1 MYVDDEKFQPTLID
15 CVCFG
20 IPVLV
25 LGVDADVRMG
35 VDALMEREIV
45 TEGRGKFVTIG
56 DKQREYNHQFQLIFA
71 TTAMHPHY
79 TEEFSSNLMIV
90 NFGCAHDELESLIL
104 ASVLQVVLHLKSQ
117 TLSSKPETQNP
128 KHKSLNQDEDTANQS

>member
-15 CVCFG
+15 CICFG

-25 LGVDADVRMG
+25 LGVDSDVRMG

-56 DKQREYNHQFQLIFA
+56 DKQREYNNQFQMILA

-90 NFGCAHDELESLIL
+90 NFGCAQEELESLIL
-104 ASVLQVVLHLKSQ
+104 ASVLQVGCHTPQVPQVPNLE
-117 TLSSKPETQNP
+117 PQNP
-128 KHKSLNQDEDTANQS
+128 RPYTP